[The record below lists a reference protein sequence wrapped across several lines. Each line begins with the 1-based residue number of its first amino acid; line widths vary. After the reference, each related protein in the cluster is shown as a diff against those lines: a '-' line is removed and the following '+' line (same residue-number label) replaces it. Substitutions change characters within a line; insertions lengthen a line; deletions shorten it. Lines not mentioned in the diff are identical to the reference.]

1 MAIINSTIDNSIL
14 YNIMSNAAKLPG
26 YVSKVDKITE
36 FVDNL
41 PQDIVDQYHTKS
53 KEIIDSKKYTAEQ
66 FAGMY
71 NEKIIPLIDN
81 SNNEDEFASQLLE
94 LLDTL

>member
-36 FVDNL
+36 FVYNL
-41 PQDIVDQYHTKS
+41 PQDVVDQYHTKS

-66 FAGMY
+66 FANMY
-71 NEKIIPLIDN
+71 EQQIVPLIDN
-81 SNNEDEFASQLLE
+81 STDENDFSSRLLNF
-94 LLDTL
+94 LNTL